1 MAYLRRRPAY
11 RRRVIRRRPIYR
23 RRFTRRLRR
32 Y

>member
-23 RRFTRRLRR
+23 RRFTRRVRR